1 MGEGFGYPWDG
12 PCKQIPGGEAMAPR
26 PGPSALAAAAGAE
39 LQSCRAACK
48 RGRCP
53 PCRKPDHGTPCAAPA
68 ARLLLLLVVLLLE
81 LHRPSSTIYRR
92 SKARR
97 ATRQRTSISLG
108 LVHPSPPAS
117 APTCAPSHLSGATLV
132 ECLLKRSRRTP
143 RARTAPAPLD
153 NAACSSSATEL
164 PSLFGW
170 QALPQAMT
178 AAGLAGYHCTYLGT
192 HVHGKTIIHRLPATG
207 GHHVLSL
214 ACRVLAASSHCIGPA
229 RATIELESN
238 SLGSPLGTPPSHRSQ
253 YCIHLDA
260 QLRQQLQIEEKKT
273 KNRPISLCAIL
284 PLLSP
289 EFGSSLPPP
298 VAITRSWTLGRRSAR
313 VYNFTQSIS
322 RPRLAQHIHVHAVGL
337 SPIFSASTPFIR
349 LRPPSV
355 VDPKLAVCRLSPSQ

>member
-192 HVHGKTIIHRLPATG
+192 NVHGKTIIHRLPATG
-207 GHHVLSL
+207 GHHVLIAGLPCTCRFVALHRPSQSNNRTRIELAGEPSGNAAVTPQPILHSL
-214 ACRVLAASSHCIGPA
+214 GCPTSPTVADRGKENKKSSHQ
-229 RATIELESN
+229 
-238 SLGSPLGTPPSHRSQ
+238 SLRNFASPLPRIWVEPS
-253 YCIHLDA
+253 
-260 QLRQQLQIEEKKT
+260 
-273 KNRPISLCAIL
+273 
-284 PLLSP
+284 
-289 EFGSSLPPP
+289 PP